1 MATYDYDLGVIGGGA
16 AGLSAAS
23 GAARLGAKV
32 LLVEAEKSLG
42 GDCLRCGC
50 VPSKTLIHTANLRW
64 SMLGAE
70 RFGLAPCA
78 APPADM
84 AKVAARIREVIETVG
99 RHDSPERFEK
109 LGVAVVFATPE
120 FVDEHAVRLE
130 KGAAS
135 AAKWI
140 IATGS
145 SPAVPG
151 GLGLAEAGALTNRE
165 IFSLTTLPGRL
176 AVLGAGP
183 VAVEMAQA
191 FGRLGSKV
199 TLVHR
204 GAGILKRADPE
215 LAALLKDRLQAEGVA
230 FAEHTAMGRLTR
242 ENGLTRI
249 EGVREE
255 RPWSLDCDAVLAAL
269 GRAPNVAGLNLEKAG
284 VEYNA
289 AGIATD
295 GRLRTSQK
303 HIFACGDVRGK
314 YLFTHAAGYE
324 AGVAVA
330 NAVLRLPR
338 KVDYRFFPWAAF
350 SDPELAQI
358 GLGEAEARAAG
369 IDFRVV
375 SEDFAANDRAQA
387 EGATAGRIKILLGP
401 GDKPLGV
408 HILSPRAGELICEW
422 TAALGGG
429 LSLTKLATLVHPYP
443 TYGEM
448 NKTLAGK
455 VAAEKL
461 FSPKVTKLLKLLF
474 GLRGRCGVEG

>member
-1 MATYDYDLGVIGGGA
+1 
-16 AGLSAAS
+16 
-23 GAARLGAKV
+23 
-32 LLVEAEKSLG
+32 
-42 GDCLRCGC
+42 
-50 VPSKTLIHTANLRW
+50 
-64 SMLGAE
+64 
-70 RFGLAPCA
+70 
-78 APPADM
+78 
-84 AKVAARIREVIETVG
+84 
-99 RHDSPERFEK
+99 
-109 LGVAVVFATPE
+109 
-120 FVDEHAVRLE
+120 
-130 KGAAS
+130 
-135 AAKWI
+135 
-140 IATGS
+140 
-145 SPAVPG
+145 
-151 GLGLAEAGALTNRE
+151 
-165 IFSLTTLPGRL
+165 
-176 AVLGAGP
+176 
-183 VAVEMAQA
+183 
-191 FGRLGSKV
+191 
-199 TLVHR
+199 
-204 GAGILKRADPE
+204 
-215 LAALLKDRLQAEGVA
+215 
-230 FAEHTAMGRLTR
+230 
-242 ENGLTRI
+242 
-249 EGVREE
+249 VREE